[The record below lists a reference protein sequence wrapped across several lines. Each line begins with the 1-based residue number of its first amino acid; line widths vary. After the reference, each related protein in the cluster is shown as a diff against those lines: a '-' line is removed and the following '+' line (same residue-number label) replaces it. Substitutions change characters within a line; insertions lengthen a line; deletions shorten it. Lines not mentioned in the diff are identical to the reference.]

1 MRFDEK
7 VQVASPAWHR
17 HHFRRNHLPKLKML
31 SKMRML
37 NTLWVIMMA
46 MKIVIMMVMVMRRT
60 MKTFGGKRR
69 IISNANEEDKFVR
82 DDDIHIMMHVCLSV
96 CLSVTKNEH
105 FFLLVSCNH
114 LNHP

>member
-1 MRFDEK
+1 
-7 VQVASPAWHR
+7 
-17 HHFRRNHLPKLKML
+17 
-31 SKMRML
+31 ML

-82 DDDIHIMMHVCLSV
+82 DDDDDDDCGAGVRSV
-96 CLSVTKNEH
+96 
-105 FFLLVSCNH
+105 FDLLVLRSPSSEMKRMNDRYQGVNFHAEGVSCF
-114 LNHP
+114 